1 MTAGGTGATLVLPRS
16 VDLQRRDRV
25 GSSGDRLNKMCDVL
39 LEARDSQL
47 RLDRTFRQRG
57 QRDGSP
63 TVGAA
68 AERATGDVR
77 SVRASAEIHNEV
89 HLEGRGGEGRGGTS
103 AVAAVSGAL
112 AVAQVARLLSPCS
125 SDSGTQWRAPDINS
139 VLTKLP
145 EESRRG
151 LIGRPE
157 GRPRLERVLK
167 DVLNA
172 RDGDALLPAA
182 QFYPNFARRLETAV
196 AHLKRGSSS
205 AR

>member
-1 MTAGGTGATLVLPRS
+1 MSDRWRHGATLVLPRS

-68 AERATGDVR
+68 AERATGVVR

-89 HLEGRGGEGRGGTS
+89 HLLEWEDRGGER
-103 AVAAVSGAL
+103 
-112 AVAQVARLLSPCS
+112 R
-125 SDSGTQWRAPDINS
+125 DF
-139 VLTKLP
+139 
-145 EESRRG
+145 SRRRRQWSAG
-151 LIGRPE
+151 SRRSLASSPRVRATQGRS
-157 GRPRLERVLK
+157 G
-167 DVLNA
+167 
-172 RDGDALLPAA
+172 GHQAL
-182 QFYPNFARRLETAV
+182 TAC
-196 AHLKRGSSS
+196 
-205 AR
+205 

>member
-1 MTAGGTGATLVLPRS
+1 VSDRRRHGATLVLPRS

-57 QRDGSP
+57 ERDGSP

-68 AERATGDVR
+68 AERATGVVR

-89 HLEGRGGEGRGGTS
+89 HLQEWEGEERGGTS

-112 AVAQVARLLSPCS
+112 AVAGRSP
-125 SDSGTQWRAPDINS
+125 
-139 VLTKLP
+139 
-145 EESRRG
+145 
-151 LIGRPE
+151 
-157 GRPRLERVLK
+157 
-167 DVLNA
+167 
-172 RDGDALLPAA
+172 LLPA
-182 QFYPNFARRLETAV
+182 FERLRDAV
-196 AHLKRGSSS
+196 AGTRH
-205 AR
+205 